1 MVKSMLFILNHWCF
15 VELFFDF
22 WHNRV
27 GEWGDFVGK
36 KDKKVVLRAVGLGWY
51 RENSCE
57 KWEPVR

>member
-36 KDKKVVLRAVGLGWY
+36 KDKKVVL
-51 RENSCE
+51 
-57 KWEPVR
+57 